1 MKVKGNILLQY
12 SHFSE
17 IVFQIAGE
25 NNNNLAKKQKKH
37 FGTFG
42 VWTLI
47 LVW

>member
-25 NNNNLAKKQKKH
+25 KNNLAKKKK
-37 FGTFG
+37 TF
-42 VWTLI
+42 WHIWSLDTDF